1 MKQILLSLL
10 LVANA
15 ACNKNNDTDG
25 PGPQQENPFNL
36 NVEYENRAYNPGE
49 TVDITLTVKKK
60 TAQEDYFLFAPVFYG
75 TGTITLEGE
84 SIDWKKG
91 QQIPYGIINESGSS
105 ATLHFTVAPEFSDWA
120 KNEYSLRFFVSRPD
134 GTQKTYKEIQIK
146 TQNAAPITAQI
157 ISTGEK
163 HIKLDETFAF
173 EWSASKENYTG
184 NFKVDTK
191 ISEGDGYFIDPD
203 NDNRTVWYFDIPANS
218 TKRIEYQPLKAGIH
232 KFTIKIFDSMS
243 ETVMEGSV
251 EAMPDSDGP
260 ESGLIN
266 PDPGVYIYA
275 GARYY
280 PRSKWKTEWG
290 LKAEGIAIISSQS
303 SFLLAPAP
311 KSGKW
316 AYPPQGDDTGRV
328 DYMDIMPELTWTMD
342 YSTAKADFDG
352 YKNTKALVDADSKG
366 LIQAPIA
373 KLCYNYDPEQPG
385 KWYIPAAG
393 QLFLIH
399 ENFEEVQAC
408 LKTIGGKR
416 FEYQY
421 GNEYY
426 CSSTGCNDSYIFTL
440 KCNPNNTSSFTTHWI
455 YPSHSYKTYPVQTLT
470 F

>member
-1 MKQILLSLL
+1 MKQMLLFLL
-10 LVANA
+10 LAASA
-15 ACNKNNDTDG
+15 ACNKNNDG
-25 PGPQQENPFNL
+25 PAPQQENPFTL

-49 TVDITLTVKKK
+49 TIDVTLTVEKK

-75 TGTITLEGE
+75 TGSITLEGE
-84 SIDWKKG
+84 PISWKKG

-120 KNEYSLRFFVSRPD
+120 KKEYSLRFFVSGPD
-134 GTQKTYKEIQIK
+134 GTHKTYKEIQIK
-146 TQNAAPITAQI
+146 TQNTAPITAQI
-157 ISTGEK
+157 INTGET
-163 HIKLDETFAF
+163 HIELDETFSF

-184 NFKVDTK
+184 DFKVDTK
-191 ISEGDGYFIDPD
+191 ITEGDGYFIDPD
-203 NDNRTVWYFDIPANS
+203 KDNRTVWYFDIPANT
-218 TKRIEYQPLKAGIH
+218 TKRLEYQPLKAGIH
-232 KFTIKIFDSMS
+232 KFTITIFDSMS
-243 ETVMEGSV
+243 KTVLDGSV
-251 EAMPDSDGP
+251 EVMPDSYGP
-260 ESGLIN
+260 GSGLIS

-290 LKAEGIAIISSQS
+290 LKAEGVAIVSSRS
-303 SFLLAPAP
+303 SFLLAPEP

-316 AYPPQGDDTGRV
+316 VYPPQGDDTDKT
-328 DYMDIMPELTWTMD
+328 DYMSIMPELTWTMD

-393 QLFLIH
+393 QLYLIH

-408 LKTIGGKR
+408 LKAIGGQR

-421 GNEYY
+421 WNEYY
-426 CSSTGCNDSYIFTL
+426 CSSTGANNSYIYTL
-440 KCNPNNTSSFTTHWI
+440 ECNQNGTSSFGSHWI
-455 YPSHSYKTYPVQTLT
+455 YSSYFYKTYPVRTLT

>member
-10 LVANA
+10 LVASA

-49 TVDITLTVKKK
+49 TVDITLTVEKK

-105 ATLHFTVAPEFSDWA
+105 ATLHFTVAPEFSEWA
-120 KNEYSLRFFVSRPD
+120 KNEYSLRFFVSSPD
-134 GTQKTYKEIQIK
+134 GIQKTYKEIQIK

-157 ISTGEK
+157 ISTGET
-163 HIKLDETFAF
+163 HIELDETFAF

-191 ISEGDGYFIDPD
+191 ILEGDGYFIDPD

-243 ETVMEGSV
+243 ETVLEGSV
-251 EAMPDSDGP
+251 EVMPDSYGP

-280 PRSKWKTEWG
+280 PRSKWKTEG
-290 LKAEGIAIISSQS
+290 GGAESRRGSDRFKPKFFSSGS
-303 SFLLAPAP
+303 R
-311 KSGKW
+311 
-316 AYPPQGDDTGRV
+316 T
-328 DYMDIMPELTWTMD
+328 
-342 YSTAKADFDG
+342 
-352 YKNTKALVDADSKG
+352 
-366 LIQAPIA
+366 
-373 KLCYNYDPEQPG
+373 
-385 KWYIPAAG
+385 
-393 QLFLIH
+393 
-399 ENFEEVQAC
+399 
-408 LKTIGGKR
+408 
-416 FEYQY
+416 
-421 GNEYY
+421 
-426 CSSTGCNDSYIFTL
+426 
-440 KCNPNNTSSFTTHWI
+440 
-455 YPSHSYKTYPVQTLT
+455 
-470 F
+470 

>member
-218 TKRIEYQPLKAGIH
+218 TKRIEYQPLKGRD
-232 KFTIKIFDSMS
+232 TQ
-243 ETVMEGSV
+243 
-251 EAMPDSDGP
+251 
-260 ESGLIN
+260 
-266 PDPGVYIYA
+266 IY
-275 GARYY
+275 
-280 PRSKWKTEWG
+280 
-290 LKAEGIAIISSQS
+290 
-303 SFLLAPAP
+303 
-311 KSGKW
+311 
-316 AYPPQGDDTGRV
+316 
-328 DYMDIMPELTWTMD
+328 
-342 YSTAKADFDG
+342 
-352 YKNTKALVDADSKG
+352 
-366 LIQAPIA
+366 
-373 KLCYNYDPEQPG
+373 
-385 KWYIPAAG
+385 
-393 QLFLIH
+393 H
-399 ENFEEVQAC
+399 
-408 LKTIGGKR
+408 
-416 FEYQY
+416 
-421 GNEYY
+421 
-426 CSSTGCNDSYIFTL
+426 
-440 KCNPNNTSSFTTHWI
+440 
-455 YPSHSYKTYPVQTLT
+455 
-470 F
+470 